1 MNDLNIVSRAFDCRI
16 GAENCV
22 KDIGLKEL
30 NLKVASAMIETA
42 FQHARDNGWV
52 ISAAVVD
59 AGGNLIQAS
68 RMDGCNFLAPDIAR
82 GKAFGSAAWKES
94 SHNFANRLGD
104 NSAWGS
110 GMIAA
115 SANRLVPIRGGLP
128 MFSDGVCV
136 GAMGVSGMRSNQDED
151 CVRAAIEKAG
161 FSETR

>member
-1 MNDLNIVSRAFDCRI
+1 VRI
-16 GAENCV
+16 WKGSIEV
-22 KDIGLKEL
+22 KEL
-30 NLKVASAMIETA
+30 TFKVASAMIETA
-42 FQHARDNGWV
+42 FEHAQANGWV

-82 GKAFGSAAWKES
+82 GKAFGSAAWKEA

-115 SANRLVPIRGGLP
+115 SGNRLVPIRGGLP
-128 MFSDGVCV
+128 MFSNGSCV
-136 GAMGVSGMRSNQDED
+136 GAMGVSGVRSNQDEE
-151 CVRAAIEKAG
+151 CVRVAIKKAG

>member
-1 MNDLNIVSRAFDCRI
+1 M
-16 GAENCV
+16 
-22 KDIGLKEL
+22 KEL
-30 NLKVASAMIETA
+30 NIDVASAMIDTA
-42 FQHARDNGWV
+42 FEHAQNNGWV

-59 AGGNLIQAS
+59 AGGNLIQTS

-115 SANRLVPIRGGLP
+115 SSNRLVPIRGGLP
-128 MFSDGVCV
+128 IFSNDVCV
-136 GAMGVSGMRSNQDED
+136 GAMGVSGVRSHQDEE